1 VLHRSANAFDIYI
14 VASRDSYA
22 YAFAVVALAALLLLP
37 LAILFA
43 RRAAKSSV
51 DIALRPLEK
60 VNTETLA
67 IGPSE
72 LAARISSPTG
82 QSEVTE
88 LAQSINRMLER
99 VERAHRAL
107 EAFTADA
114 SHELR
119 TPLTH
124 LRAQVQWASADG
136 RSEEEIRE
144 SLAAME
150 RQLDGTTKMVEELLL
165 IARGENQQ
173 LGLSREPFDLTAVVN
188 EVKEITEAMAIGRE
202 INVHMTAPG
211 ETVWAL
217 GDANRTRHVLLNLS
231 SNAVRYTGK
240 GDVTFQVEQNGT
252 MVGASVEDT
261 GPGIARDHVERI
273 FDRFFRVDQS
283 RSRALGGT
291 GLGLTIARLLAELQ
305 GGRIAVA
312 SEENRGSKFTLWLPR
327 PAS

>member
-1 VLHRSANAFDIYI
+1 
-14 VASRDSYA
+14 
-22 YAFAVVALAALLLLP
+22 
-37 LAILFA
+37 
-43 RRAAKSSV
+43 
-51 DIALRPLEK
+51 
-60 VNTETLA
+60 
-67 IGPSE
+67 
-72 LAARISSPTG
+72 
-82 QSEVTE
+82 
-88 LAQSINRMLER
+88 
-99 VERAHRAL
+99 
-107 EAFTADA
+107 
-114 SHELR
+114 
-119 TPLTH
+119 

-144 SLAAME
+144 SLAAVE

-165 IARGENQQ
+165 IARGENLQ

-211 ETVWAL
+211 EAVWAL

-240 GDVTFQVEQNGT
+240 GEVTFQVEQNGK

-327 PAS
+327 PTAS